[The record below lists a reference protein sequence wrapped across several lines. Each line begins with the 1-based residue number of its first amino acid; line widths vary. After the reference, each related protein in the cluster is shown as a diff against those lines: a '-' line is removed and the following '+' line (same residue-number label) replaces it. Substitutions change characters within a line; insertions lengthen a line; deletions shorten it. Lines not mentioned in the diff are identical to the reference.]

1 MNKKLV
7 SALLVSCLLVV
18 SHTALA
24 GWEDMTAEDIT
35 AAFSGKTAWGNH
47 AIKDKRNMVYFAAD
61 GSWKSKRLNEK
72 GGSEGKWSV
81 DGSNLC
87 MEKEGDTR
95 CRRCAQKKKD
105 GKIRKYKGK
114 KHVWT
119 YTKFEDGNKL

>member
-1 MNKKLV
+1 MNKKLL
-7 SALLVSCLLVV
+7 SALLVSFLL
-18 SHTALA
+18 SASQAALA
-24 GWEDMTAEDIT
+24 GWEDMTAEEIT

-47 AIKDKRNMVYFAAD
+47 AIKNRRNMVYFAPD
-61 GSWKSKRLNEK
+61 GTFKGKRLDEK
-72 GGSEGKWSV
+72 GSGEGKWSV

-87 MEKEGDTR
+87 LEKEGDTR
-95 CRRCAQKKKD
+95 CRRCAQKKKN